1 MTNTQANNNTT
12 MTLDDYSERKIEQ
25 LRENIDTVEELIKS
39 GDTDEAYNELYDL
52 RVDAT
57 HLSERLRDQA

>member
-1 MTNTQANNNTT
+1 
-12 MTLDDYSERKIEQ
+12 MTLDDYNEKKIEQ
-25 LRENIDTVEELIKS
+25 LRENIDTVEELLET

-57 HLSERLRDQA
+57 HLSERLREQA